1 MLHQM
6 EKSILTTFSFGMPK
20 VWQKIEPFFFLGY
33 KVANKLLFSKER
45 ERALDLKKKIQT
57 GRKIFLT
64 TQIF

>member
-6 EKSILTTFSFGMPK
+6 KKSILHS
-20 VWQKIEPFFFLGY
+20 VLVCQKYGKKLNLFFLGY
-33 KVANKLLFSKER
+33 KVANKLLISKER

-57 GRKIFLT
+57 GRKILLT